1 MQRDA
6 DVSTRR
12 HTRRSSPD
20 SRGWRGTCL
29 CRANHTLPH
38 HNHARAPARSKHTH
52 SAERRPETSSG
63 YESDPVGT
71 ALQRSPHRERL
82 HARQHAKGAAR
93 VITAG
98 RGPSRP
104 SSPVGFPPAG
114 HTTQHVFAPARS
126 AGRKAGQQ
134 GEQAHVR
141 QQLGS
146 GGTDCVLIPVQRHG
160 CRHAAHTSHATKRTV
175 GGGCVHVYTPPRYLP
190 ARPELPLA
198 HITLI
203 PRCRAAVGRMA
214 CKPPCGG
221 TDVATPHTRGTPQAG
236 Q

>member
-1 MQRDA
+1 MSVPRQPHPPT
-6 DVSTRR
+6 SQPCKG
-12 HTRRSSPD
+12 S
-20 SRGWRGTCL
+20 GTQQ
-29 CRANHTLPH
+29 AHTLG
-38 HNHARAPARSKHTH
+38 RAETR
-52 SAERRPETSSG
+52 TSSG

-146 GGTDCVLIPVQRHG
+146 GGTDGVRIPVQRHG

-198 HITLI
+198 HIPLI

-221 TDVATPHTRGTPQAG
+221 TDVALDGTAQSLLLCAPGLLACDA
-236 Q
+236 

>member
-1 MQRDA
+1 MSVPRQPHPPT
-6 DVSTRR
+6 SQPCKG
-12 HTRRSSPD
+12 S
-20 SRGWRGTCL
+20 GTQQ
-29 CRANHTLPH
+29 AHTLG
-38 HNHARAPARSKHTH
+38 RAETR
-52 SAERRPETSSG
+52 TSSG

-146 GGTDCVLIPVQRHG
+146 GGTDGVRIPVQRHG

-175 GGGCVHVYTPPRYLP
+175 GGGVRACLHASPVPSGAPGAAPSTHNPHPPVP
-190 ARPELPLA
+190 
-198 HITLI
+198 
-203 PRCRAAVGRMA
+203 GS
-214 CKPPCGG
+214 GG
-221 TDVATPHTRGTPQAG
+221 TDGMQTPVRRHRCRHATHTRHATSRTVGEGACMSTCPYSTLRRGTRS
-236 Q
+236 